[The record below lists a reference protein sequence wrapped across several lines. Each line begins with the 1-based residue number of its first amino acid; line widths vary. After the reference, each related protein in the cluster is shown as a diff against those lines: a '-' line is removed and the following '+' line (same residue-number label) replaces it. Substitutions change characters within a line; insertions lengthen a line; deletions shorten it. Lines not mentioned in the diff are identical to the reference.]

1 MADYMTVKEAAKEW
15 GITDRQVSGMCLA
28 GRIQGAVKDGRNWLI
43 PSNAEKPVDQ
53 RIKSGNYVK
62 EARQT
67 KLPLPIGISDYRLAS
82 SSYYYIDK
90 TMMIKDFLDERPMVS
105 LFTHPRRFG

>member
-53 RIKSGNYVK
+53 RIKSGNYAK

-67 KLPLPIGISDYRLAS
+67 KLPLPIGISDYELGHALP
-82 SSYYYIDK
+82 
-90 TMMIKDFLDERPMVS
+90 KDFRGS
-105 LFTHPRRFG
+105 LPTIEEIEKELESNRE